1 MVKALKPLSIRRLVS
16 EEKAMNKE
24 LNQQNFLCFPRTVT
38 GDLAYKYWDIFIFGF
53 NNTLYE
59 GCVFLCEIEIPP
71 NYSMEP
77 PKMKF
82 VTRILHP
89 NVYLDGR
96 VCISIL
102 HTAQDDPTQYTP
114 ANLLWSPV
122 HTISSI
128 IISVTSILTEPNTD
142 SPANIDASKKML
154 TNFKEFEKEARSI
167 ALRETPKA
175 TRALSDY
182 KIDNSL
188 SKREKI
194 DDYLN
199 YDLNKLD
206 Y

>member
-1 MVKALKPLSIRRLVS
+1 MVKALKPLSIRRLIS
-16 EEKAMNKE
+16 EEKSMNKE
-24 LNQQNFLCFPRTVT
+24 NTQQNFLCFPKTT
-38 GDLAYKYWDIFIFGF
+38 SGDLAYKYWDIFIFGF
-53 NNTLYE
+53 KDTLYE
-59 GCVFLCEIEIPP
+59 GCVFLCEIEIPT

-82 VTRILHP
+82 ISRILHP

-128 IISVTSILTEPNTD
+128 TISVTSILTEPNTD

-154 TNFKEFEKEARSI
+154 TNPEEFEKEARSI
-167 ALRETPKA
+167 ALKETPNAIKILQSYHIEDKIKE
-175 TRALSDY
+175 REEIDY
-182 KIDNSL
+182 
-188 SKREKI
+188 
-194 DDYLN
+194 YLN
-199 YDLNKLD
+199 YDFSEID
-206 Y
+206 P